1 MSADENARYMFVHNR
16 KVYQNKRAPTF
27 ISRSPLIA
35 IIIVYIFL
43 HSTNCKVAKAS
54 TQMAVMP
61 IAHFACAVKVKIGN
75 TSNRILSRT
84 QAESARMVKRVNLWV
99 ITGRVA
105 MNVMNA
111 P

>member
-1 MSADENARYMFVHNR
+1 M
-16 KVYQNKRAPTF
+16 
-27 ISRSPLIA
+27 IA

-61 IAHFACAVKVKIGN
+61 IAHFACAVKLKMGN

-84 QAESARMVKRVNLWV
+84 QAESARMVKRVNLRV
-99 ITGRVA
+99 MTGQVA